1 MPNFK
6 AGMNVNGG
14 WINGRW
20 HPNGSIAAQTGGEP
34 PVEKTVPAHPDWR
47 EPAKVKAEP
56 VVKVKAAEAVVAAE
70 TSVKAA
76 EAVVGAEASSV
87 KVKGKANG

>member
-6 AGMNVNGG
+6 TGMNVNGG

-20 HPNGSIAAQTGGEP
+20 HPNGSIAAQTGNEP
-34 PVEKTVPAHPDWR
+34 PVEKTIPAN
-47 EPAKVKAEP
+47 PAWKEP
-56 VVKVKAAEAVVAAE
+56 VKVSVVE
-70 TSVKAA
+70 
-76 EAVVGAEASSV
+76 GA